1 MKRHDPAISK
11 VYLLLKKEFA
21 KNRVPVVELI
31 EARTK
36 DPFKILVTTMLS
48 ARTKDQTTAAAA
60 RRLFSVV
67 HTADDIASL
76 PVSEL
81 EQLIFPVGFYRE
93 KSRHLKQWPTILTKR
108 FNNTVPQT
116 VEELV
121 ELPGVGRKTANLVV
135 AVAFNKPAV
144 CVDVHVHRIMNR
156 LGYLISE
163 TPFETEMLLRKHL
176 PKRFWT
182 TFNSY
187 FVSFGQHTCFPV
199 RPACNRCPVFLFC
212 ARRGLKRLL
221 CGSDR
226 SEKRRKT
233 RVN

>member
-1 MKRHDPAISK
+1 MKRYDPAISK

-31 EARTK
+31 EAQTK

-67 HTADDIASL
+67 RTPGDIASL
-76 PVSEL
+76 SLDDL
-81 EQLIFPVGFYRE
+81 ERLIFPVGFYRE
-93 KSRHLKQWPTILTKR
+93 KARHLKLWPSLLAGR
-108 FNNTVPQT
+108 FNGTVPQT

-156 LGYLISE
+156 LGYLISK

-176 PKRFWT
+176 PERFWT

-187 FVSFGQHTCFPV
+187 FVSFGQHTCFPI
-199 RPACNRCPVFLFC
+199 RPACNRCPVFFYC
-212 ARRGLKRLL
+212 SRKGVATTRL
-221 CGSDR
+221 
-226 SEKRRKT
+226 RK
-233 RVN
+233 